1 VAAKPLPPTPL
12 SIPRLRLGKPE
23 AIDTSSAGGCAA
35 GSRAARARRR
45 SAKEA
50 TEAPDYADSER
61 HALCDTINM

>member
-1 VAAKPLPPTPL
+1 MAAKPLPPTPL

-61 HALCDTINM
+61 HALCDNINM